1 MWRVEKKVAERTL
14 YNSDYCWNTELFN
27 AYFDMK
33 LDQMLSEPLC
43 AKKNNNSMMTYIRI
57 ILNINSSSEKKPQN
71 DITIYKMSRQ
81 RDNLSVVLKGHF
93 VDF

>member
-1 MWRVEKKVAERTL
+1 
-14 YNSDYCWNTELFN
+14 
-27 AYFDMK
+27 
-33 LDQMLSEPLC
+33 MLSEPLC

>member
-1 MWRVEKKVAERTL
+1 
-14 YNSDYCWNTELFN
+14 
-27 AYFDMK
+27 
-33 LDQMLSEPLC
+33 
-43 AKKNNNSMMTYIRI
+43 MMTYIRI